1 MPKELLPC
9 KMEKSSAIKIIKM
22 NKATLF
28 LFLLFPL
35 TSTNAIELT
44 GRTSMLGS
52 TAQATQ
58 GDIGYINKNTLLTS
72 DQQSLRLMLDDTND
86 KNEWSVHL
94 KIARQH
100 LSGIPFNDKHP
111 SDLFRYNTLSYD
123 WLNENETSN
132 ATRLG
137 YEVDRAFYKQSF
149 KKMSFVIGRQAVDW
163 GNGRFWQP
171 LNVFGAFSPTDLD
184 TDYKQGIDALR
195 FNWFP
200 SDFSSLT
207 AVYAFSPNDS
217 ATIKKQT
224 NSALYFRRQIGE
236 ESDYALL
243 AGTITGYQII
253 GASFES
259 AWSGMG
265 WRVESAY
272 YNDTNTNNDFT
283 FSIAGLDYQIN
294 NETIITAEWYN
305 NSRGASTVSAITNP
319 TIDLFSQYGLQP
331 QLSQNVLGVSINRVL
346 TPLINGTY
354 TLLVSPLQNTNG
366 TLNSSLLH
374 QFNLIYSV
382 SNESELLLSFLWG
395 SGRGLNLSGK
405 TQSEFGH
412 VPVSLSMRL
421 RFYF

>member
-1 MPKELLPC
+1 
-9 KMEKSSAIKIIKM
+9 M
-22 NKATLF
+22 NKASLFLFLFLF
-28 LFLLFPL
+28 LFLLLPL
-35 TSTNAIELT
+35 ASANAVELT

-86 KNEWSVHL
+86 KSEWSVQL

-100 LSGIPFNDKHP
+100 LSGIPFNDKHS
-111 SDLFRYNTLSYD
+111 SDLFRYNTLSYNG
-123 WLNENETSN
+123 LNENEVSN

-137 YEVDRAFYKQSF
+137 YEVDRAFYKQIF
-149 KKMSFVIGRQAVDW
+149 NKMSFAIGRQAIDW
-163 GNGRFWQP
+163 GSGRFWQP

-207 AVYAFSPNDS
+207 AVYAFSPNDNAAIKQQTKS
-217 ATIKKQT
+217 A
-224 NSALYFRRQIGE
+224 NSAVHYRQQVGE
-236 ESDYALL
+236 QSGYALL
-243 AGTITGYQII
+243 AGSIIGYQII

-265 WRVESAY
+265 WRVEGAY
-272 YNDTNTNNDFT
+272 YNDTNTKNDFT
-283 FSIAGLDYQIN
+283 FLIAGLDYQIN

-305 NSRGASTVSAITNP
+305 NSRGASTVSAMTNP
-319 TIDLFSQYGLQP
+319 TVDLFSQYGLQP

-346 TPLINGTY
+346 TPLINATY
-354 TLLVSPLQNTNG
+354 TFLLSPLKDTNG
-366 TLNSSLLH
+366 TLGNSLLH
-374 QFNLIYSV
+374 QFNLNYSV
-382 SNESELLLSFLWG
+382 SDESELLLSLLWG
-395 SGRGLNLSGK
+395 SGRGLNLGGK

-412 VPVSLSMRL
+412 IPFSLSMRL